1 MAVALVWIW
10 IFNPR
15 LGILN
20 YTLKQIGIQ
29 GPPWIFSKT
38 WVKPSLI
45 LMSMFS
51 VGPNMIILLAGLQGV
66 PKELYESA
74 EIDGAGHWAKF
85 RNVTLP
91 MLSPVLFFVIII
103 SVVSSFQN
111 FTEIRV
117 MTEGGPGE
125 SSNVLIWYLWENAF
139 IFLQLGV
146 AAGCRLDHVCH
157 SHGIDGHPVPRG
169 AALGS
174 TTRPNRHDQTPRQ
187 KIPSVGSGRSKGGA
201 QSASSLLSP
210 CSCPWA
216 WLLSC
221 LSLLWYRPRLKP
233 LNQVFAFPAAADTR
247 DGAMGEFRR
256 WLVWLRLCQ
265 FHHLHL
271 EFSEDHRQQHHRQFG
286 LMHAGCVCLR
296 PLESARQEFLLRHRA
311 GDHALAQ

>member
-1 MAVALVWIW
+1 MFRRFLRPISPSARREERIFYLFILPWLIGLVVFNAGPVLGMLGLSFTDWRISLDNLQFIGLDNYATLAADPIFWTSVGNTLYIVVGRVVFGTAFALLLAILLNQKVPGIPFFRAVYYLPTVTAGVAVALVWIW

-20 YTLKQIGIQ
+20 YSLKQIGIT
-29 GPPWIFSKT
+29 GPPWIYSST

-45 LMSMFS
+45 LMSLFQ

-74 EIDGAGHWAKF
+74 EIDGAGNWAKF

-146 AAGCRLDHVCH
+146 AAAVAWIMFVILMALTGLQFRL
-157 SHGIDGHPVPRG
+157 G
-169 AALGS
+169 
-174 TTRPNRHDQTPRQ
+174 
-187 KIPSVGSGRSKGGA
+187 
-201 QSASSLLSP
+201 
-210 CSCPWA
+210 
-216 WLLSC
+216 
-221 LSLLWYRPRLKP
+221 
-233 LNQVFAFPAAADTR
+233 
-247 DGAMGEFRR
+247 RR
-256 WLVWLRLCQ
+256 WV
-265 FHHLHL
+265 FY
-271 EFSEDHRQQHHRQFG
+271 E
-286 LMHAGCVCLR
+286 V
-296 PLESARQEFLLRHRA
+296 
-311 GDHALAQ
+311 

>member
-1 MAVALVWIW
+1 MLRRYFPKISAAARREERIFYLFITPWLIGLVVFSIGPVFGMLGLSFTDWRISLDDLQFVGFDNYAKLFDDPIFWVSVGNTLYIVVGRVVFGVSFALLLAILLNQRVAGISFFRAVYYLPTVTAGVAVALVWIW

-51 VGPNMIILLAGLQGV
+51 VGPIMIILLAGLQGV

-85 RNVTLP
+85 ANVTLP

-139 IFLQLGV
+139 IFLQLGIAAAV
-146 AAGCRLDHVCH
+146 AWIMFVILM
-157 SHGIDGHPVPRG
+157 
-169 AALGS
+169 AL
-174 TTRPNRHDQTPRQ
+174 T
-187 KIPSVGSGRSKGGA
+187 GA
-201 QSASSLLSP
+201 QF
-210 CSCPWA
+210 W
-216 WLLSC
+216 
-221 LSLLWYRPRLKP
+221 
-233 LNQVFAFPAAADTR
+233 V
-247 DGAMGEFRR
+247 GRR
-256 WLVWLRLCQ
+256 WVYY
-265 FHHLHL
+265 
-271 EFSEDHRQQHHRQFG
+271 E
-286 LMHAGCVCLR
+286 A
-296 PLESARQEFLLRHRA
+296 ES
-311 GDHALAQ
+311 

>member
-1 MAVALVWIW
+1 MLRRLVKPISPSARREERIFYLFILPWLIGLVLFNAGPILGMLGLSFTDWRISLDDLQFIGLDNYRSLFADPIFWTSVGNTLYIVVGRVIFGTAFALLLAILLNQKVPGIPFFRAVYYLPTVTAGVAVALVWIW

-29 GPPWIFSKT
+29 GPPWIYSST

-45 LMSMFS
+45 LMSLFQ

-74 EIDGAGHWAKF
+74 EIDGAGNWAKF

-103 SVVSSFQN
+103 SVVSSFQT

-139 IFLQLGV
+139 IFLKLGISAAV
-146 AAGCRLDHVCH
+146 AWIMFVILMALT
-157 SHGIDGHPVPRG
+157 GIQFR
-169 AALGS
+169 
-174 TTRPNRHDQTPRQ
+174 
-187 KIPSVGSGRSKGGA
+187 VG
-201 QSASSLLSP
+201 
-210 CSCPWA
+210 
-216 WLLSC
+216 
-221 LSLLWYRPRLKP
+221 
-233 LNQVFAFPAAADTR
+233 
-247 DGAMGEFRR
+247 RR
-256 WLVWLRLCQ
+256 WVYY
-265 FHHLHL
+265 
-271 EFSEDHRQQHHRQFG
+271 E
-286 LMHAGCVCLR
+286 A
-296 PLESARQEFLLRHRA
+296 ESR
-311 GDHALAQ
+311 

>member
-1 MAVALVWIW
+1 MFRRFLRPVSASARREERIFYLFILPWLIGLVVFNAGPVFGMLGLSFTDWRISLDNLQFIGLENYETLVADPIFWTSVGNTLYIVVGRVVFGTAFALFLAILLNQKVPGIPFFRAVYYLPTVTAGVAVALVWIW

-20 YTLKQIGIQ
+20 YSLKQIGIT
-29 GPPWIFSKT
+29 GPPWIYSSQ

-45 LMSMFS
+45 LMSLFA

-74 EIDGAGHWAKF
+74 EIDGAGNWAKF

-103 SVVSSFQN
+103 SVVGSFQN

-146 AAGCRLDHVCH
+146 AAAVAWIMFVILMALTGLQFRL
-157 SHGIDGHPVPRG
+157 G
-169 AALGS
+169 
-174 TTRPNRHDQTPRQ
+174 
-187 KIPSVGSGRSKGGA
+187 
-201 QSASSLLSP
+201 
-210 CSCPWA
+210 
-216 WLLSC
+216 
-221 LSLLWYRPRLKP
+221 
-233 LNQVFAFPAAADTR
+233 
-247 DGAMGEFRR
+247 RR
-256 WLVWLRLCQ
+256 WV
-265 FHHLHL
+265 FY
-271 EFSEDHRQQHHRQFG
+271 E
-286 LMHAGCVCLR
+286 V
-296 PLESARQEFLLRHRA
+296 
-311 GDHALAQ
+311 

>member
-1 MAVALVWIW
+1 MLRRYLRPISPSARREERIFYLFILPWLVGLVVFNAGPVLGMLGLSFTDWRISLDDLQFIGLDNYATLVADPIFWTSVGNTLYIVVGRVVFGTAFALFLAILLNQKVPGIPFFRAVYYLPTVTAGVAVALVWIW

-20 YTLKQIGIQ
+20 YSLKQIGIT
-29 GPPWIFSKT
+29 GPPWIYSSQ

-45 LMSMFS
+45 LMSMFA

-74 EIDGAGHWAKF
+74 EIDGAGNWAKF

-146 AAGCRLDHVCH
+146 AAAVAWIMFVILMALTGLQFRL
-157 SHGIDGHPVPRG
+157 G
-169 AALGS
+169 
-174 TTRPNRHDQTPRQ
+174 
-187 KIPSVGSGRSKGGA
+187 
-201 QSASSLLSP
+201 
-210 CSCPWA
+210 
-216 WLLSC
+216 
-221 LSLLWYRPRLKP
+221 
-233 LNQVFAFPAAADTR
+233 
-247 DGAMGEFRR
+247 RR
-256 WLVWLRLCQ
+256 WV
-265 FHHLHL
+265 FY
-271 EFSEDHRQQHHRQFG
+271 E
-286 LMHAGCVCLR
+286 V
-296 PLESARQEFLLRHRA
+296 
-311 GDHALAQ
+311 

>member
-1 MAVALVWIW
+1 MFRRLTKPISPSAKREERIFYLFILPWLIGLVVFSIGPVFGMLGLSFTDWRISLDNLTFVGLDNYAKLFADPIFRISVGNTLYIVVGRVVFGVSFALLLAILLNQRVAGIAFFRAVYYLPTVTAGVAVALVWIW

-45 LMSMFS
+45 LMSLFS
-51 VGPNMIILLAGLQGV
+51 VGPIMIILLAGLQGV
-66 PKELYESA
+66 PRELYESA
-74 EIDGAGHWAKF
+74 EIDGAGQWAKF

-146 AAGCRLDHVCH
+146 AAAVAWIMFVVLMV
-157 SHGIDGHPVPRG
+157 
-169 AALGS
+169 L
-174 TTRPNRHDQTPRQ
+174 T
-187 KIPSVGSGRSKGGA
+187 GA
-201 QSASSLLSP
+201 QF
-210 CSCPWA
+210 WVGRR
-216 WLLSC
+216 WV
-221 LSLLWYRPRLKP
+221 YYE
-233 LNQVFAFPAAADTR
+233 ADT
-247 DGAMGEFRR
+247 G
-256 WLVWLRLCQ
+256 
-265 FHHLHL
+265 
-271 EFSEDHRQQHHRQFG
+271 
-286 LMHAGCVCLR
+286 
-296 PLESARQEFLLRHRA
+296 
-311 GDHALAQ
+311 

>member
-1 MAVALVWIW
+1 MLKRLAKPISPSARREERVFYLFILPWLIGLVVFNIGPVFGMLGLSFTDWRISLDDLSFVGFANYTKLFSDPIFWVSVGNTLYIVVGRVVFGVSFALLLAILLNQKVPGIAFFRAVYYLPTVTAGVAVALVWIW

-20 YTLKQIGIQ
+20 YGLKQIGIQ
-29 GPPWIFSKT
+29 GPPWIYSST

-51 VGPNMIILLAGLQGV
+51 VGPIMIILLAGLQGV

-74 EIDGAGHWAKF
+74 EIDGAGNWAKF

-125 SSNVLIWYLWENAF
+125 SSNVMIWYLWENAF

-146 AAGCRLDHVCH
+146 AAAVAWIMFVILM
-157 SHGIDGHPVPRG
+157 
-169 AALGS
+169 ALTGLQF
-174 TTRPNRHDQTPRQ
+174 R
-187 KIPSVGSGRSKGGA
+187 VG
-201 QSASSLLSP
+201 
-210 CSCPWA
+210 
-216 WLLSC
+216 
-221 LSLLWYRPRLKP
+221 
-233 LNQVFAFPAAADTR
+233 
-247 DGAMGEFRR
+247 RR
-256 WLVWLRLCQ
+256 WVYY
-265 FHHLHL
+265 
-271 EFSEDHRQQHHRQFG
+271 EAD
-286 LMHAGCVCLR
+286 A
-296 PLESARQEFLLRHRA
+296 
-311 GDHALAQ
+311 

>member
-1 MAVALVWIW
+1 MFRRFLRPVSASARREERIFYLFILPWLIGLVVFNAGPVFGMLGLSFTDWRISLDNLQFIGLENYQTLVADPIFWTSVGNTLYIVVGRVVFGTAFALFLAILLNQKVPGIPFFRAVYYLPTVTAGVAVALVWIW

-20 YTLKQIGIQ
+20 YSLKQIGIT
-29 GPPWIFSKT
+29 GPPWIYSSQ

-45 LMSMFS
+45 LMSLFA

-74 EIDGAGHWAKF
+74 EIDGAGNWAKF

-146 AAGCRLDHVCH
+146 AAAVAWIMFVILMALTGLQFRL
-157 SHGIDGHPVPRG
+157 G
-169 AALGS
+169 
-174 TTRPNRHDQTPRQ
+174 
-187 KIPSVGSGRSKGGA
+187 
-201 QSASSLLSP
+201 
-210 CSCPWA
+210 
-216 WLLSC
+216 
-221 LSLLWYRPRLKP
+221 
-233 LNQVFAFPAAADTR
+233 
-247 DGAMGEFRR
+247 RR
-256 WLVWLRLCQ
+256 WV
-265 FHHLHL
+265 FY
-271 EFSEDHRQQHHRQFG
+271 E
-286 LMHAGCVCLR
+286 V
-296 PLESARQEFLLRHRA
+296 
-311 GDHALAQ
+311 

>member
-1 MAVALVWIW
+1 MLRRFLRPISASARREERIFYLFILPWLIGLVVFNAGPVFGMLGLSFTDWRISLDNLQFIGLENYAKLVDDPIFWTSVGNTLYIVVGRVVFGTAFALFLAILLNQRVPGIPFFRAVYYLPTVTAGVAVALVWIW

-20 YTLKQIGIQ
+20 YSLKQIGIT
-29 GPPWIFSKT
+29 GPPWIYSST

-45 LMSMFS
+45 LMSLFQ

-74 EIDGAGHWAKF
+74 EIDGAGNWAKF

-146 AAGCRLDHVCH
+146 AAAVAWIMFVILMALTGLQFRL
-157 SHGIDGHPVPRG
+157 G
-169 AALGS
+169 
-174 TTRPNRHDQTPRQ
+174 
-187 KIPSVGSGRSKGGA
+187 
-201 QSASSLLSP
+201 
-210 CSCPWA
+210 
-216 WLLSC
+216 
-221 LSLLWYRPRLKP
+221 
-233 LNQVFAFPAAADTR
+233 
-247 DGAMGEFRR
+247 RR
-256 WLVWLRLCQ
+256 WV
-265 FHHLHL
+265 FY
-271 EFSEDHRQQHHRQFG
+271 E
-286 LMHAGCVCLR
+286 V
-296 PLESARQEFLLRHRA
+296 
-311 GDHALAQ
+311 

>member
-1 MAVALVWIW
+1 MSFALLLAILLNQRVAGIAFFRAVYYLPTVTAGVAVALVWIW

-45 LMSMFS
+45 IMSLFS
-51 VGPNMIILLAGLQGV
+51 VGPIMIILLAGLQGV

-85 RNVTLP
+85 SNVTLP

-146 AAGCRLDHVCH
+146 AAAVAWIMFVILM
-157 SHGIDGHPVPRG
+157 
-169 AALGS
+169 AL
-174 TTRPNRHDQTPRQ
+174 T
-187 KIPSVGSGRSKGGA
+187 GA
-201 QSASSLLSP
+201 QF
-210 CSCPWA
+210 W
-216 WLLSC
+216 
-221 LSLLWYRPRLKP
+221 
-233 LNQVFAFPAAADTR
+233 V
-247 DGAMGEFRR
+247 GRR
-256 WLVWLRLCQ
+256 WVYY
-265 FHHLHL
+265 
-271 EFSEDHRQQHHRQFG
+271 EAD
-286 LMHAGCVCLR
+286 A
-296 PLESARQEFLLRHRA
+296 
-311 GDHALAQ
+311 

>member
-1 MAVALVWIW
+1 MFRRLTRPISPSARREERIFYLFILPWLIGLVLFNAGPILGMLGLSFTDWRISLDDLQFIGLENYNALFADPIFWTSVGNTLYIVVGRVIFGTAFALLLAILLNQKVPGIPFFRAVYYLPTVTAGVAVALVWIW

-29 GPPWIFSKT
+29 GPPWIYSST

-45 LMSMFS
+45 LMSLFQ

-74 EIDGAGHWAKF
+74 EIDGAGNWAKF

-139 IFLQLGV
+139 IFLKLGISAAV
-146 AAGCRLDHVCH
+146 AWIMFLILMALT
-157 SHGIDGHPVPRG
+157 GIQFR
-169 AALGS
+169 
-174 TTRPNRHDQTPRQ
+174 
-187 KIPSVGSGRSKGGA
+187 VG
-201 QSASSLLSP
+201 
-210 CSCPWA
+210 
-216 WLLSC
+216 
-221 LSLLWYRPRLKP
+221 
-233 LNQVFAFPAAADTR
+233 
-247 DGAMGEFRR
+247 RR
-256 WLVWLRLCQ
+256 WVYY
-265 FHHLHL
+265 
-271 EFSEDHRQQHHRQFG
+271 EGE
-286 LMHAGCVCLR
+286 
-296 PLESARQEFLLRHRA
+296 AR
-311 GDHALAQ
+311 

>member
-1 MAVALVWIW
+1 MFRRIARPISPSARREERIFYLFILPWLIGLVVFNAGPILGMLGLSFTDWRISLDDLQFIGLENYNALFSDPIFWTSVGNTLYIVVGRVVFGTAFALLLAILLNQSVPGIPFFRAVYYLPTVTAGVAVALVWIW

-20 YTLKQIGIQ
+20 YTLKQIGIT
-29 GPPWIFSKT
+29 GPPWIYSST

-45 LMSMFS
+45 LMSLFQ

-74 EIDGAGHWAKF
+74 EIDGAGNWAKF

-139 IFLQLGV
+139 IFLKLGISAAV
-146 AAGCRLDHVCH
+146 AWIMFLILMALT
-157 SHGIDGHPVPRG
+157 GIQFR
-169 AALGS
+169 
-174 TTRPNRHDQTPRQ
+174 
-187 KIPSVGSGRSKGGA
+187 VG
-201 QSASSLLSP
+201 
-210 CSCPWA
+210 
-216 WLLSC
+216 
-221 LSLLWYRPRLKP
+221 
-233 LNQVFAFPAAADTR
+233 
-247 DGAMGEFRR
+247 RR
-256 WLVWLRLCQ
+256 WVYY
-265 FHHLHL
+265 
-271 EFSEDHRQQHHRQFG
+271 EGE
-286 LMHAGCVCLR
+286 
-296 PLESARQEFLLRHRA
+296 AR
-311 GDHALAQ
+311 

>member
-1 MAVALVWIW
+1 MLRRYFPAISASARREERIFYLFILPWLIGLVVFNAGPVLGMLGLSFTDWRISLDNLQFIGLDNYAKLVDDPIFWVSVGNTLYIVVGRVVFGTAFALFLAILLNQKVPGIPFFRAVYYLPTVTAGVAVALVWIW

-20 YTLKQIGIQ
+20 YSLKQIGIT
-29 GPPWIFSKT
+29 GPPWIYSST

-45 LMSMFS
+45 LMSLFQ

-74 EIDGAGHWAKF
+74 EIDGAGNWAKF

-146 AAGCRLDHVCH
+146 AAAVAWIMFVILMALTGLQFRL
-157 SHGIDGHPVPRG
+157 G
-169 AALGS
+169 
-174 TTRPNRHDQTPRQ
+174 
-187 KIPSVGSGRSKGGA
+187 
-201 QSASSLLSP
+201 
-210 CSCPWA
+210 
-216 WLLSC
+216 
-221 LSLLWYRPRLKP
+221 
-233 LNQVFAFPAAADTR
+233 
-247 DGAMGEFRR
+247 RR
-256 WLVWLRLCQ
+256 WV
-265 FHHLHL
+265 FY
-271 EFSEDHRQQHHRQFG
+271 E
-286 LMHAGCVCLR
+286 A
-296 PLESARQEFLLRHRA
+296 
-311 GDHALAQ
+311 

>member
-1 MAVALVWIW
+1 MLRRFLKPISPSARREERIFYLFILPFLIGLVVFNAGPVLGMLGLSFTDWRISLDDLQFIGLDNYATLVADPIFWTSVGNTLYIVVGRVVFGTAFALFLAILLNQKVPGIPFFRAVYYLPTVTAGVAVALVWIW

-20 YTLKQIGIQ
+20 YSLKQIGIT
-29 GPPWIFSKT
+29 GPPWIYSST

-45 LMSMFS
+45 LMSLFQ

-74 EIDGAGHWAKF
+74 EIDGAGNWAKF

-146 AAGCRLDHVCH
+146 AAAVAWIMFVILMALTGLQFRL
-157 SHGIDGHPVPRG
+157 G
-169 AALGS
+169 
-174 TTRPNRHDQTPRQ
+174 
-187 KIPSVGSGRSKGGA
+187 
-201 QSASSLLSP
+201 
-210 CSCPWA
+210 
-216 WLLSC
+216 
-221 LSLLWYRPRLKP
+221 
-233 LNQVFAFPAAADTR
+233 
-247 DGAMGEFRR
+247 RR
-256 WLVWLRLCQ
+256 WV
-265 FHHLHL
+265 FY
-271 EFSEDHRQQHHRQFG
+271 E
-286 LMHAGCVCLR
+286 V
-296 PLESARQEFLLRHRA
+296 
-311 GDHALAQ
+311 